1 MSLTAYKLNNL
12 SSYFISRLHAMSTEK
27 LNTEIRQEQI
37 AQAAME
43 LVISQGLRSL
53 NVAEVACRVGLVP
66 SAIYR
71 HFKNKDEL
79 LEAVLDLIQDR
90 FLGHI
95 KAVREETADSLGRL
109 EALLMR
115 HIQIV
120 QKNQAIPRLIFS
132 DDFSVDRPARKARV
146 YEIIASYLGNVAE
159 IIYQGQVE
167 GRIRQDIDPKTV
179 SIMFLGLVQQAGIL
193 WHLSDG
199 RFEAV
204 RHAQESWRI
213 FHESIR
219 AHESSQK

>member
-1 MSLTAYKLNNL
+1 
-12 SSYFISRLHAMSTEK
+12 MSTEK

-43 LVISQGLRSL
+43 LVVSQGLRNL
-53 NVAEVACRVGLVP
+53 NVAAVAERVGIVP

-71 HFKNKDEL
+71 HFRNKDEL

-90 FLGHI
+90 FLAHI
-95 KAVREETADSLGRL
+95 TAVREETQDSLRRL

-132 DDFSVDRPARKARV
+132 DDFSVDRPERKARV
-146 YEIIASYLGNVAE
+146 YEIITSYLDNVAE
-159 IIYQGQVE
+159 IIHQGQQE
-167 GRIRQDIDPKTV
+167 GQIRQDIDPKTI
-179 SIMFLGLVQQAGIL
+179 SIMFLGLVQQAGVL
-193 WHLSDG
+193 WHLSNG

-213 FHESIR
+213 FRESVGT
-219 AHESSQK
+219 HESSQR